1 MCEYRNSAILFTTLI
16 LYFISVAITS
26 WNVIFLEC
34 YIYKLNLKSFKF
46 QNAKKKC
53 QRCYTY
59 SKNNHILLKMTL
71 I

>member
-46 QNAKKKC
+46 QNAKKKNA
-53 QRCYTY
+53 
-59 SKNNHILLKMTL
+59 KGVIHIAKT
-71 I
+71 IISY